1 MFTKQH
7 YKAIAEIIAKSLL
20 DAEKLNPNLTES
32 ENFVIDATLTSLKQ
46 RFISLFKSDNKRF
59 SESKFE
65 AYINKLL
72 EINKPKICTWIFPD
86 KTLYHS
92 VYVCVHG
99 INETNKAK
107 SKTCE
112 SCEFFK

>member
-32 ENFVIDATLTSLKQ
+32 ENFVIDATLTSLTQK
-46 RFISLFKSDNKRF
+46 FISYFKTDNEKF
-59 SESKFE
+59 SETKFRT
-65 AYINKLL
+65 YINKLL
-72 EINKPKICTWIFPD
+72 KDKKPKICTWLFPN
-86 KTLYHS
+86 KTIYHGF
-92 VYVCVHG
+92 YVCCHG
-99 INETNKAK
+99 ITEGYKAK